1 MYEHKSEHICF
12 KSIVIKLVKQTI
24 GKNQTY
30 IMCIVLQIQPPTI
43 MCRVVRKCEKVNK

>member
-1 MYEHKSEHICF
+1 MYQHKSEHILL
-12 KSIVIKLVKQTI
+12 IVVKLVKQTI

-43 MCRVVRKCEKVNK
+43 MCRVVRKCEKVSK